1 MSAQINFELLS
12 SAAKKLIQGE
22 LSDTRVNALSN
33 FKVSEMPSTKNEEWQ
48 YTDISNIYAL
58 CEKSFHE
65 PSKEIKSLTNKENTI
80 ANEIDAYWIIIKN
93 GTIDIMET
101 KRLQKIGIHVSLLS
115 KNLDDTEVLIDDSL
129 CSLNAA
135 LMHDAIKITV
145 SSGVESDKPIGILFE
160 NDINLNNYVSNFRCI
175 IEVKDNATVSIIH
188 AHTAKIQAPHFTN
201 SVVQMDIGENS
212 HIEYL
217 RLQDFSVH
225 QTLIEKSVAN
235 LGINANLNYTSVDI
249 GAQLMR
255 ADIVVNFNEKHAN
268 ANINGV
274 YIAGNNQHI
283 DNHILANHFIGS
295 SKSSQNFYGVIGGNG
310 RCVFNGKA
318 LICEAAINSNAN
330 QFNHNLLISENAE
343 INTKPELEIYTD
355 DVACSHGTTVG
366 QLDEN
371 ALFYMQSRGID
382 EVVAQQLL
390 TKTFITRILNEV
402 NIPSTKDFIDNLI
415 TDKLRVLTQ

>member
-33 FKVSEMPSTKNEEWQ
+33 FKDSEMPSTKNEEWQ

-58 CEKSFHE
+58 CEKLFHE
-65 PSKEIKSLTNKENTI
+65 PPKEIKSLINKENAI
-80 ANEIDAYWIIIKN
+80 ANEIDAYWVIIKN

-101 KRLQKIGIHVSLLS
+101 KRLQKIGVHVSLLS
-115 KNLDDTEVLIDDSL
+115 KNLDKTGVLIDDSL

-160 NDINLNNYVSNFRCI
+160 NDKNLNNYVSNFRCI

-188 AHTAKIQAPHFTN
+188 AHTEKIQAPHFTN
-201 SVVQMDIGENS
+201 SVVQMDVGENS
-212 HIEYL
+212 HIEFL

-235 LGINANLNYTSVDI
+235 LGCNANLNYTSIDI

-274 YIAGNNQHI
+274 YIAGDNQHI

-402 NIPSTKDFIDNLI
+402 NIPSAKGFIENLI